1 MADILDLDVQQDEAM
16 AIDDADGD
24 GDITITKLKSKATTK
39 KGRGFTGGNER
50 ERFKTFESIPVA
62 KDDFPDSE
70 AQRSVEGYILIC
82 TGMHEES
89 HEDDIQSKFAEFG
102 EVKNLHLNL
111 DRRSGFLKGYG
122 LIEYETFKEAQAA
135 KTALNGTEMLG
146 STITVEWAFVK
157 KPKSYSRR
165 KH

>member
-1 MADILDLDVQQDEAM
+1 MADILDLDVQHDEAM
-16 AIDDADGD
+16 AIDDAD

-39 KGRGFTGGNER
+39 KGRGFTSGKER
-50 ERFKTFESIPVA
+50 ERFKNFDTIPAA
-62 KDDFPDSE
+62 KDDFPASE

-82 TGMHEES
+82 TGLHEES
-89 HEDDIQSKFAEFG
+89 HEDDIQSKFVEFG

-111 DRRSGFLKGYG
+111 DRRTGFLKGYG

-135 KTALNGTEMLG
+135 KMALNGTELLG
-146 STITVEWAFVK
+146 ATITVDWAFVK
-157 KPKSYSRR
+157 KPKPYSRR